1 MFNLRLIL
9 WFLLLDT
16 GTWSEGSYEKG
27 SAAPS
32 VCPPVWLYVF
42 SDLAHLF
49 FLKLSMVLGAHIL
62 VIHILVICDRVGF
75 FEKKDVKNGQK
86 VPKNKFFWT
95 FEEDQVFSFVWNC
108 CKMKALMVL

>member
-95 FEEDQVFSFVWNC
+95 FEEDQVFSFV
-108 CKMKALMVL
+108 